1 MILKQT
7 VTASV
12 EGIRKR
18 WTGEV
23 EENLNIIEIGIYYT
37 MATHREQW
45 WMILLEAKVHNGD
58 TNNNNK
64 NNNL

>member
-1 MILKQT
+1 MSKQT

-12 EGIRKR
+12 EGISKR

-37 MATHREQW
+37 VATHREEW
-45 WMILLEAKVHNGD
+45 WMILLEAKAHNG
-58 TNNNNK
+58 NNNN